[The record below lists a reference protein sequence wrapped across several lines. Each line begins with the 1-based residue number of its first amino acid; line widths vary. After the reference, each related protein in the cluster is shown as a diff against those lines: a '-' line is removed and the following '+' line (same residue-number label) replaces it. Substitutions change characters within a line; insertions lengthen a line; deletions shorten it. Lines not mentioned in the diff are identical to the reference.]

1 MLRHLLNP
9 LANPA
14 NFSTM
19 LEIPVRLDPS
29 GLAQGKPTYMA
40 DASPILPASTDPSD
54 FVIAT
59 IGSHSALQILK
70 GAKDEGFKTL
80 AICKKGTER
89 VYKSYGVADE
99 IIMVDSFDDW
109 GPEIEAQLIQRNAI
123 VIPHGSFIAYMGH
136 ERVGDMKAMYYGT
149 KEILKWESDRTLERQ
164 WLEKA
169 GLLLPKVYK
178 TPEEIDKSVIVKF
191 HGAGGG
197 FGYFIAKTPEQF
209 WEVKNRKYP
218 DNNDYAIQ
226 EYIVGVPIYAH
237 YFQSPVTGELEIL
250 SFDKRYESNA
260 DSIGRIRAEDQLA
273 ANIHTSYTIVGNI
286 PVVVRESLL
295 PKFFEMGENVVK
307 ISKDLCGKGLFGPF
321 CLECIVTRKLE
332 IFCFE
337 ISARIVAG
345 TNPFVDGSPYTALK
359 YDVPMSTGRRL
370 ALDIKQAIT
379 AGKLESVLD

>member
-1 MLRHLLNP
+1 MTNSSSLSASVNP
-9 LANPA
+9 
-14 NFSTM
+14 
-19 LEIPVRLDPS
+19 
-29 GLAQGKPTYMA
+29 K
-40 DASPILPASTDPSD
+40 D

-89 VYKSYGVADE
+89 VYDKRGYNVADE
-99 IIMVDSFDDW
+99 IISVDSFGDW
-109 GPEIEAQLIQRNAI
+109 SDALEQELIKRNAI
-123 VIPHGSFIAYMGH
+123 IIPHGSFIAYMGH
-136 ERVGDMKAMYYGT
+136 DRVKGMKAMYYGT
-149 KEILKWESDRTLERQ
+149 KEILEWESDRSMERQ
-164 WLEKA
+164 WMERS
-169 GLLLPKVYK
+169 GLQLPRVFKD
-178 TPEEIDKSVIVKF
+178 PAEINKPVIVKF

-197 FGYFIAKTPEQF
+197 FGYFVAKSPEQF
-209 WEVKNRKYP
+209 WEVKNKKHP
-218 DNNDYAIQ
+218 NNDDYAIQ

-237 YFQSPVTGELEIL
+237 YFQSPITGELEIL

-260 DSIGRIRAEDQLA
+260 DSIGRIKAEDQLA

-295 PKFFEMGENVVK
+295 PNFFAMGESVVK
-307 ISKDLCGKGLFGPF
+307 VSKEITANGKGLFGPF

-345 TNPFVDGSPYTALK
+345 TNPFVEGSPYTALK
-359 YDVPMSTGRRL
+359 YDVPMSTGRRA
-370 ALDIKQAIT
+370 ALEIKQAIE
-379 AGKLESVLD
+379 GGRLEEILG